1 MKKLI
6 YLTIYISLFIQLI
19 TGILSFSG
27 LFIKINKED
36 FALKEILGLE
46 LIVQVI
52 EAIFYIWI
60 IFALNNIQN
69 MTPRR
74 YIDWMITTPMMLL
87 STMVFMKFN
96 QDKNTTLKSFINN
109 NKLEVILVFLFNGLM
124 LLFGYLGETN
134 IINKY
139 YSITI
144 GFIFFFLNFRLIYEN
159 YAKYTKD
166 GVNLFVFLIICWSL
180 YGISAMLP
188 IKIKNICYN
197 LLDIIS
203 KNFYGLFIFYHIL
216 KVRKS

>member
-1 MKKLI
+1 MKRLV

-60 IFALNNIQN
+60 IFALNNMNN

-74 YIDWMITTPMMLL
+74 YIDWTITTPMMLL
-87 STMVFMKFN
+87 STMVFMKFS

-159 YAKYTKD
+159 YAKYTKV

>member
-1 MKKLI
+1 MKRLV

-60 IFALNNIQN
+60 IFALNNMNN
-69 MTPRR
+69 MTPRL
-74 YIDWMITTPMMLL
+74 YIDWTITTPMMLL
-87 STMVFMKFN
+87 STMVFMKFS

>member
-1 MKKLI
+1 MKRLV

-60 IFALNNIQN
+60 IFALNNMNN

-74 YIDWMITTPMMLL
+74 YIDWTITTPMMLL
-87 STMVFMKFN
+87 STMVFMKFS